1 MNFAIIVRRY
11 RYLFSFSFAPLLL
24 IRFLKFWSLPLCVC
38 VSGSLS
44 ICFCLSVSLSL
55 SLSLS
60 SYHVAPLLLSY
71 LCSLSLSAVSWYC
84 FSRYFYF
91 HDNDRQHVF
100 VLSRMYILCSVLS
113 LSVSHSLYLYVY

>member
-1 MNFAIIVRRY
+1 M
-11 RYLFSFSFAPLLL
+11 
-24 IRFLKFWSLPLCVC
+24 
-38 VSGSLS
+38 
-44 ICFCLSVSLSL
+44 CFCPSVSLSL

-71 LCSLSLSAVSWYC
+71 LCSLSLSAVSWCC
-84 FSRYFYF
+84 FSQYFYF

-113 LSVSHSLYLYVY
+113 LCFTLCISMCLSLSLSLSVCLSLGVCLLGSLALSVFWHLTLY